1 MSHKRRDKPIEQLR
15 RTWTSTEDLEETLQG
30 MFAPSTTPR
39 RNPSDTCL
47 PSLSTPVKT
56 CPAPTGK
63 LVSTPVDT
71 IVNHIATD
79 KQTISTPVETSP
91 VETSALV
98 ATPVGICPMETQTH
112 VSTPVNS
119 SPVET
124 MRLVSTGVQIHDP
137 VSTPVKTDNMP
148 SIQAGDAM
156 VSTPVDTMVIVSTPV
171 DTGQVSGP
179 LQRFLADRPLFI
191 SSVGK
196 RLFRP
201 KRPSDAHTDGED
213 RLYKVMWA
221 GSTRSDS
228 NVRIYSASV
237 AALARAMGREGT
249 EHPAAY

>member
-1 MSHKRRDKPIEQLR
+1 
-15 RTWTSTEDLEETLQG
+15 
-30 MFAPSTTPR
+30 
-39 RNPSDTCL
+39 
-47 PSLSTPVKT
+47 
-56 CPAPTGK
+56 
-63 LVSTPVDT
+63 
-71 IVNHIATD
+71 
-79 KQTISTPVETSP
+79 
-91 VETSALV
+91 
-98 ATPVGICPMETQTH
+98 
-112 VSTPVNS
+112 
-119 SPVET
+119 
-124 MRLVSTGVQIHDP
+124 
-137 VSTPVKTDNMP
+137 
-148 SIQAGDAM
+148 M

-237 AALARAMGREGT
+237 AALARAMGREERNTRPLIESLIRKLSIAIAREQDYRTRQARVYYVYDDSQIAVRRQQAGL
-249 EHPAAY
+249 EWALKNKGIQLLAAEEALLLLQSISTG